1 MKRNAGLSRALRIR
15 ETRAGYLFMLPS
27 LFFFITFVLVP
38 MVICIYTSHFDSNMG
53 KDASTK
59 CNWDSLSAGRS
70 ES

>member
-1 MKRNAGLSRALRIR
+1 MSGR
-15 ETRAGYLFMLPS
+15 EVEQNRVWVVLF
-27 LFFFITFVLVP
+27 
-38 MVICIYTSHFDSNMG
+38 SNMG

>member
-1 MKRNAGLSRALRIR
+1 MGGR
-15 ETRAGYLFMLPS
+15 EVEQNRVWVVVLFS
-27 LFFFITFVLVP
+27 I
-38 MVICIYTSHFDSNMG
+38 MG